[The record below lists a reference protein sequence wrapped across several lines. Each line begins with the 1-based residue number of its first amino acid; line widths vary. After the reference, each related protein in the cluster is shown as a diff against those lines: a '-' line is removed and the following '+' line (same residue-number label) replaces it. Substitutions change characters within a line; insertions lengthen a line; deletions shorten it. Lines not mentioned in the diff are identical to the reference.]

1 MDSGPSALSMRW
13 EDVLFAHWPVDPE
26 VVAATLPAALDV
38 DVRDGRAWLSVVAF
52 VMSDLRPRFAP
63 VGLSFPE
70 LNLRTY
76 VTHEAGPP
84 GIYFYNLDAD
94 DRLGVPVARRLFGLP
109 YYRAD
114 VSVDRAGDD
123 VRFRSSRRHG
133 NAPPAEFD
141 GTYRP
146 TGEPFVAERGSLA
159 SFLTERYRFYAASS
173 GGLLPEADLGG
184 DTVYAGDVAHEP
196 WTLRDATVEVRRNDL
211 FRAAGF
217 DAPNGEPICHYG
229 EGIDVTAGRVRRL

>member
-1 MDSGPSALSMRW
+1 MDSGPTALSMRW

-26 VVAATLPAALDV
+26 VVAPTLPDALAV
-38 DVRDGRAWLSVVAF
+38 DSYDGRAWLSVVAF

-76 VTHEAGPP
+76 VVHEEGPP

-94 DRLGVPVARRLFGLP
+94 DRVGVPVARNLFGLP

-114 VSVDRAGDD
+114 MSVDRAGDG

-133 NAPPAEFD
+133 DAPPAEFD

-146 TGEPFVAERGSLA
+146 TGEPFVPESGSLA
-159 SFLTERYRFYAASS
+159 HFLTERYRFYAASS
-173 GGLLPEADLGG
+173 GGLLPGADLEG
-184 DTVYAGDVAHEP
+184 DTVYAGSVAHDP
-196 WTLRDATVEVRRNDL
+196 WTLRDAEAEFRRNDL

-217 DAPNGEPICHYG
+217 DDPPGAPVCHYG
-229 EGIDVTAGRVRRL
+229 AGIDVTAGRVRRL